1 MKNCLKRYPLGLILT
16 ECYLFITVKK
26 ILKILLIFIFPVSHK
41 EQPYDFKDGDWMA
54 DNFFSGGTMPSHD
67 LLLYF
72 QKDLTIVNHWKVSG
86 KHYEKTSNDWLA
98 NMDKK
103 EHQKEIQRIFE
114 QVYGKENVTKWVG
127 KWRLFF
133 LACAELFGYN
143 NGDGNF
149 HILYLYYVH
158 YLIIFIEWLISL
170 FLFQKKQ

>member
-1 MKNCLKRYPLGLILT
+1 MRNYLKKYHLGLIPM
-16 ECYLFITVKK
+16 ECYLFITVST
-26 ILKILLIFIFPVSHK
+26 FIYKSVTVFVYFHSSVSHK
-41 EQPYDFKDGDWMA
+41 EQPYDFKEGDWMA

-72 QKDLTIVNHWKVSG
+72 QKDLHIINHWKVSG
-86 KHYEKTSNDWLA
+86 KHYERTSNDWLA

-103 EHQKEIQRIFE
+103 EHQQEINKIFE
-114 QVYGKENVTKWVG
+114 RVYGKENITKWIG

-143 NGDGNF
+143 NGD
-149 HILYLYYVH
+149 
-158 YLIIFIEWLISL
+158 EWLISL